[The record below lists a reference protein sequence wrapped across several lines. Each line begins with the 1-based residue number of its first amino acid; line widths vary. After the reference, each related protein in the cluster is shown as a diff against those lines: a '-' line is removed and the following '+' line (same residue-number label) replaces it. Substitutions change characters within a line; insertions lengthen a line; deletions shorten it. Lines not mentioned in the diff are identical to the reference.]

1 MRKTLPIFFFILMI
15 LAGCNSN
22 TVNSS
27 LYKGKS
33 LNIGIIGNAPQV
45 REENVKFTTITL
57 NELEEGK
64 TLASKF
70 DAVFIMK
77 EHLSEAAD
85 SKYAKVYKETGIPFF
100 FIETKKSYIPFVY
113 EKVSYEDFPKVESGE
128 YATGYFQ
135 EGENIQ
141 SWGFGLYNDNVNEA
155 NIKDVY
161 TRIFSTIES
170 LKIRS

>member
-1 MRKTLPIFFFILMI
+1 MKKTLPIFLFILMI

-22 TVNSS
+22 TVNSP

-33 LNIGIIGNAPQV
+33 LNIGIIGNVPQV
-45 REENVKFTTITL
+45 REENVKFTTITF

-85 SKYAKVYKETGIPFF
+85 SKYAKVYKEARIPFF
-100 FIETKKSYIPFVY
+100 FIETKKSYIPFVD
-113 EKVSYEDFPKVESGE
+113 EKVSYEDFPEVESGE

-135 EGENIQ
+135 EGENIK
-141 SWGFGLYNDNVNEA
+141 SWGFGLYNDKVNEA

-170 LKIRS
+170 LKISS